1 MLCQMKNAAQHPL
14 PGAEPEN
21 GMHQS
26 STSIKNRENR
36 ISLIV
41 TVHGRFFNS
50 YRNFESS
57 VKRID
62 SVKNACYSTY
72 RTDKKSQ
79 ELFTWEIRKRLD
91 WRCLMMETKRDYYE
105 VLGVSRNADE
115 KEIKRAYRKLA
126 KKYHPDT
133 NAGNP
138 DAEKKFKEVTEAYS
152 VLSDPEKKKMYD
164 QFGFAAFDQGAGA
177 YSQQGGGNPYGSAYG
192 NPFGGSG
199 NNGGYHEFH
208 FEGNADD
215 MFGDFFDQMAKAVD
229 SEASGIRVRE
239 AADIRLRMHFP
250 DAVWQRI
257 SICTLR
263 FRSAWR
269 KRHRAVKNRLPCGTR
284 MERPIRC

>member
-105 VLGVSRNADE
+105 VLGVSGMQTRKKSSVHTGNWRKNIIRYE
-115 KEIKRAYRKLA
+115 CGKSRCGKEI
-126 KKYHPDT
+126 
-133 NAGNP
+133 
-138 DAEKKFKEVTEAYS
+138 
-152 VLSDPEKKKMYD
+152 
-164 QFGFAAFDQGAGA
+164 
-177 YSQQGGGNPYGSAYG
+177 
-192 NPFGGSG
+192 
-199 NNGGYHEFH
+199 
-208 FEGNADD
+208 
-215 MFGDFFDQMAKAVD
+215 
-229 SEASGIRVRE
+229 
-239 AADIRLRMHFP
+239 
-250 DAVWQRI
+250 
-257 SICTLR
+257 
-263 FRSAWR
+263 
-269 KRHRAVKNRLPCGTR
+269 
-284 MERPIRC
+284 